1 VSAFQFK
8 EFAVQ
13 QEKNP
18 MKVGTDG
25 ILLGA
30 WVDCHGAKRALD
42 VGTGTGLIALMLAQ
56 KESKLLVD
64 GVEINEVAYLE
75 AQDNV
80 NGSSFSNR
88 IQLYNDSIQDFAAS
102 AKDKYD
108 LIVSNP
114 PFFTG
119 GTLSNNMDKQLIR
132 HTIKLSH
139 ADLLRSVSSLITSS
153 GSFAVIVPFL
163 EGLRFIEIAETYNLN
178 LSKKTLVRSSQ
189 GSKIV
194 RLLLSF
200 TKVKVEAVEENDFF
214 LYDEKKNRS
223 SDLMPPLGP
232 GCLCLPTIV
241 PSSYFLAPK

>member
-1 VSAFQFK
+1 MSAFQFK
-8 EFAVQ
+8 EFVVQ
-13 QEKNP
+13 QDKNP

-30 WVDCHGAKRALD
+30 WVDCKGAKRALD
-42 VGTGTGLIALMLAQ
+42 IGTGTGLIALMIAQ
-56 KESKLLVD
+56 KNAMLQVD

-75 AQDNV
+75 ARENV
-80 NGSSFSNR
+80 KESSFDNR
-88 IQLYNDSIQDFAAS
+88 IKLYNDSIQDFTLE

-139 ADLLRSVSSLITSS
+139 ADLLRSVSSLITST

-163 EGLRFIEIAETYNLN
+163 EGLRFIEIAETYNLH

-194 RLLLSF
+194 RLLLTF
-200 TKVKVEAVEENDFF
+200 TKAMVQEVEENDFF
-214 LYDEKKNRS
+214 LYDEEKNRS
-223 SDLMPPLGP
+223 ADFRKLTKDFYL
-232 GCLCLPTIV
+232 T
-241 PSSYFLAPK
+241 